1 MTATIPE
8 INAFCK
14 AVAQRV
20 TVPEVAEQF
29 CGGPKVNP
37 QHPDFIV
44 CPSPDHQEHHI
55 NHCCYTGSGS
65 HGQRRFRCFAC
76 GAKVDAVTYA
86 AMWFEIGNF
95 AAARQIN
102 KFFNLNIPDPC
113 DP

>member
-8 INAFCK
+8 IVAFCK

-20 TVPEVAEQF
+20 TVPEVAEEL

-37 QHPDFIV
+37 QHPDFIA
-44 CPSPDHQEHHI
+44 CPSPSHQERHI
-55 NHCCYTGSGS
+55 THCSYTGSGS
-65 HGQRRFRCFAC
+65 HGHRRFHCFSC
-76 GAKVDAVTYA
+76 GAKGDAVTCM
-86 AMWFEIGNF
+86 AMWQGISNF

-102 KFFNLNIPDPC
+102 DYFHLNIPDPC